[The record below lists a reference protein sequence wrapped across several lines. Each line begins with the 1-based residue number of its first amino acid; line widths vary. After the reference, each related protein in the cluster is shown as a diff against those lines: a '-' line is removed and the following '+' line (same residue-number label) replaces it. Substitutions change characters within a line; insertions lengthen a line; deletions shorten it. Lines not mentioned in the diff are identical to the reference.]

1 MKFLILLV
9 TALYTT
15 VTFGDGNSAAPVPGE
30 GAFVTLMV
38 KAQDPA
44 SYIEM
49 LKKNPAPFEAICSSV
64 AGACVTKTGA
74 DYPWQMFILNAFG
87 SV

>member
-9 TALYTT
+9 TALCTT
-15 VTFGDGNSAAPVPGE
+15 VTFADGHSAAPAPGE

-38 KAQDPA
+38 KVQDPT

-49 LKKNPAPFEAICSSV
+49 LKEFSTI
-64 AGACVTKTGA
+64 
-74 DYPWQMFILNAFG
+74 
-87 SV
+87 